1 MVSQGPET
9 SDNRDLDPLP
19 SGAVG
24 ALTFRWRQE
33 MQKVSQDNF
42 VQLVGA
48 LKHET
53 KQDDY
58 DLAPLP
64 SGLYVALILIAVT
77 LARMLMNS

>member
-1 MVSQGPET
+1 
-9 SDNRDLDPLP
+9 
-19 SGAVG
+19 
-24 ALTFRWRQE
+24 

-64 SGLYVALILIAVT
+64 SGLYVALILNAVT

>member
-1 MVSQGPET
+1 
-9 SDNRDLDPLP
+9 
-19 SGAVG
+19 
-24 ALTFRWRQE
+24 

-48 LKHET
+48 LKLET